1 MAPGPSRCQP
11 LPSNLERIKDKL
23 QVVLGQIEAVGY
35 VENEKDVQT
44 VSELMDDIR
53 DAITDY
59 QVSSDSKPFM
69 CTSSFKQTGLDGEPT
84 SHT

>member
-1 MAPGPSRCQP
+1 M
-11 LPSNLERIKDKL
+11 
-23 QVVLGQIEAVGY
+23 GY
-35 VENEKDVQT
+35 VENDKDVQT

-59 QVSSDSKPFM
+59 QVSSDPKLFL

-84 SHT
+84 SHV